1 MLPIDAS
8 TLVDLAAEQLERPP
22 VHDRGAA
29 VQVQAGVR
37 MRHGE
42 HGFLDRGIRRLAI
55 GQDVPRHECAVVLLR
70 RGLGPARPQQRLVGE
85 RSLEAHAVQ

>member
-1 MLPIDAS
+1 MLSIDAS
-8 TLVDLAAEQLERPP
+8 TLSIWLLNRLERAA

-42 HGFLDRGIRRLAI
+42 HGFLNRGIRRLAI
-55 GQDVPRHECAVVLLR
+55 HQDVPRHERTVILLGR
-70 RGLGPARPQQRLVGE
+70 RLGPAGPQQSLVRE
-85 RSLEAHAVQ
+85 RALEVDAVQ